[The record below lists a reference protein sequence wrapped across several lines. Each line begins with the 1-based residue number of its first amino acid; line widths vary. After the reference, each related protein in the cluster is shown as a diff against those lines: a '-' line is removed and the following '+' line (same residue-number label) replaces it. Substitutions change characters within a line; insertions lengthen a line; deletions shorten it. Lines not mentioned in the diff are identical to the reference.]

1 MLTLVD
7 RYFISEVAKIFGAIM
22 ATLMLVMTS
31 MLFLRTLEQVDVGS
45 LASDSVLRFL
55 GLQIL
60 RDTAS
65 LLPPAFFISALVTLG
80 RMARDSELIAFN
92 AGGLGPVRIY
102 RSLLLFSLPLAL
114 LTGWL
119 SLVLQ
124 PYASSEIQLIEDL
137 KNDQATQVAG
147 LQAGRFY
154 QQDSDGVTFYAGELG
169 EDKRFRGVFIQDR
182 RQEPPRIVLGDV
194 AYYRDDNGEAGR
206 AVVLE
211 RGRSFD
217 GSAGRLDYSI
227 ADFARYTYFIAGDA
241 GAGEQRRRRS
251 AVPTAQ
257 LMQSSALPDRA
268 ELGHRLAAPFAIFS
282 LAILAIPLTA
292 LSPRQRSS
300 GRLFLAFL
308 AYFSFFNLQRLAE
321 SWMESGVTPAW
332 MGMLWYQPLIVLV
345 VFSSLMPGS
354 FWFRRSRAR
363 LLSLLGR
370 QSLARSEPVPPPAA

>member
-1 MLTLVD
+1 VPALTIVD

-124 PYASSEIQLIEDL
+124 PYASSELQLIEDL

-206 AVVLE
+206 AVVLAADPY
-211 RGRSFD
+211 RIALRSHP
-217 GSAGRLDYSI
+217 GILTRTSGVMCSPSCGSSLIPMVLSAGTTAGTMIFRTATGISR
-227 ADFARYTYFIAGDA
+227 FAC
-241 GAGEQRRRRS
+241 S
-251 AVPTAQ
+251 
-257 LMQSSALPDRA
+257 
-268 ELGHRLAAPFAIFS
+268 
-282 LAILAIPLTA
+282 
-292 LSPRQRSS
+292 
-300 GRLFLAFL
+300 
-308 AYFSFFNLQRLAE
+308 N
-321 SWMESGVTPAW
+321 
-332 MGMLWYQPLIVLV
+332 
-345 VFSSLMPGS
+345 
-354 FWFRRSRAR
+354 
-363 LLSLLGR
+363 
-370 QSLARSEPVPPPAA
+370 